1 MLEDLK
7 LADFSNTFSNRF
19 LPRKYDGS
27 LREVSLVNLLF
38 VNFWSLFSHPE
49 EISLETSE
57 NFFGDDLFTWYHF
70 RVGKKLAAIRTEIE
84 SEYRS
89 TLRKRSSSNLMK
101 ELLYP
106 VVPNLLSAKQR
117 KTQLVN
123 GCMIEG
129 KLFASSLELATELN
143 TYRLGQVS

>member
-1 MLEDLK
+1 M
-7 LADFSNTFSNRF
+7 
-19 LPRKYDGS
+19 
-27 LREVSLVNLLF
+27 
-38 VNFWSLFSHPE
+38 
-49 EISLETSE
+49 IS
-57 NFFGDDLFTWYHF
+57 WYHF

-143 TYRLGQVS
+143 TYRLGQVSLSNVFQLQLFLKCNCLFFIL